1 MITDRENILR
11 MYHGEMPEFLPR
23 FGMSNV
29 RCSYFPNVKLPGYH
43 VDEFGVEYIGKEG
56 VFDGTPIPYPG
67 RYILHDIRR
76 WRDDVHIPSL
86 EGIDWERLAKE
97 DTKNIDR
104 SKQAFSMYYGKTFQ
118 KLPDFMGFTEGLCAM
133 MEEPDEVMAL
143 FDALTTYHEEL
154 IKNLLYYY
162 KPDAICIPD
171 DTATA
176 RAPFIS
182 REMYQEMVLPFHK
195 RIADLVLNNG
205 TLLEMHDCGKCD
217 DFIPDWLDIGVVA
230 WNPAQAMND
239 LKGVKEKFGRRIVI
253 CGGWNGVGPESEV
266 DYPEEAF
273 REKLKEYVDTLAPGG
288 GFVFSCMVNGSFKDP
303 KVQERM
309 KIVGDFYNDYVRDW
323 YKTH

>member
-23 FGMSNV
+23 GGMANC

-43 VDEFGVEYIGKEG
+43 VDEFGVEYIGKDG

-97 DTKNIDR
+97 DLKNIDR
-104 SKQAFSMYYGKTFQ
+104 SQKAVSMYYGKTFQ

-133 MEEPDEVMAL
+133 VEEPEEVMAL

-217 DFIPDWLDIGVVA
+217 DFIEDWLDIGVVA

-253 CGGWNGVGPESEV
+253 CGGWNGVGPEAEP

-273 REKLKEYVDTLAPGG
+273 REKLYEYVDTLAPGG
-288 GFVFSCMVNGSFKDP
+288 GFVFSAMVNGSFKDP

-323 YKTH
+323 YQTH

>member
-104 SKQAFSMYYGKTFQ
+104 ENKAFSMYYGKTFQ

-309 KIVGDFYNDYVRDW
+309 KIVGEFYNDYVRDW

>member
-1 MITDRENILR
+1 MLTDKENILR
-11 MYHGEMPEFLPR
+11 MYRGEMPEFLPR
-23 FGMSNV
+23 FGMANA
-29 RCSYFPNVKLPGYH
+29 RCSYFPNVKAPGYH
-43 VDEFGVEYIGKEG
+43 VDEFGVEYIGKDG

-86 EGIDWERLAKE
+86 EGIDWERLAKA
-97 DTKNIDR
+97 DTKHIDR
-104 SKQAFSMYYGKTFQ
+104 SKQAFSMYYGKIFQ

-133 MEEPDEVMAL
+133 MEEPEEVYAL
-143 FDALTTYHEEL
+143 FDALCTYSEEL

-182 REMYQEMVLPFHK
+182 REMYQEMVLPFHR
-195 RIADLVLNNG
+195 RIADLVRNNG

-217 DFIPDWLDIGVVA
+217 DFIPDWLDMGVVA

-239 LKGVKEKFGRRIVI
+239 LKGVKEKYGRRLVI
-253 CGGWNGVGPESEV
+253 CGGWNGVGPESEP
-266 DYPEEAF
+266 DYPDELL

-288 GFVFSCMVNGSFKDP
+288 GFVFSAMINGSFKDP
-303 KVQERM
+303 QVQAKMKV
-309 KIVGDFYNDYVRDW
+309 VGDFYEEYAKNW
-323 YKTH
+323 YQTH

>member
-1 MITDRENILR
+1 MLTDKENILR
-11 MYHGEMPEFLPR
+11 MYRGEMPEFLPR
-23 FGMSNV
+23 FGMANA
-29 RCSYFPNVKLPGYH
+29 RCSYFPNVKAPGYH
-43 VDEFGVEYIGKEG
+43 VDEFGVEYIGKDG

-86 EGIDWERLAKE
+86 EGIDWERLARE
-97 DTKNIDR
+97 DTKHIDR
-104 SKQAFSMYYGKTFQ
+104 SKQAFSMYYGKIFQ

-133 MEEPDEVMAL
+133 MEEPEEVYAL
-143 FDALTTYHEEL
+143 FDALCTYSEEL

-182 REMYQEMVLPFHK
+182 REMYQEMVLPFHR
-195 RIADLVLNNG
+195 RIADLVRNNG

-217 DFIPDWLDIGVVA
+217 DFIPDWLDMGVVA

-239 LKGVKEKFGRRIVI
+239 LKGVKEKYGRRLVI
-253 CGGWNGVGPESEV
+253 CGGWNGVGPESEP
-266 DYPEEAF
+266 DYPDELL

-288 GFVFSCMVNGSFKDP
+288 GFVFSAMINGSFKDP
-303 KVQERM
+303 QVQAKMKV
-309 KIVGDFYNDYVRDW
+309 VGDFYEEYAKNW
-323 YKTH
+323 YQTH

>member
-1 MITDRENILR
+1 MLTDKENILR
-11 MYHGEMPEFLPR
+11 MYRGEMPEFLPR
-23 FGMSNV
+23 FGMANA
-29 RCSYFPNVKLPGYH
+29 RCSYFPNVKAPGYH
-43 VDEFGVEYIGKEG
+43 VDEFGVEYIGKDG

-86 EGIDWERLAKE
+86 EGIDWERLARE
-97 DTKNIDR
+97 DTKHIDR
-104 SKQAFSMYYGKTFQ
+104 SKQAFSMYYGKIFQ

-133 MEEPDEVMAL
+133 MEEPEEVYAL
-143 FDALTTYHEEL
+143 FDALCTYSEEL

-162 KPDAICIPD
+162 QPDAICIPD

-182 REMYQEMVLPFHK
+182 REMYQEMVLPFHR
-195 RIADLVLNNG
+195 RIADLVRNNG

-217 DFIPDWLDIGVVA
+217 DFIPDWLDMGVVA

-239 LKGVKEKFGRRIVI
+239 LKGVKEKYGRRLVI
-253 CGGWNGVGPESEV
+253 CGGWNGVGPESEP
-266 DYPEEAF
+266 DYPEELL

-288 GFVFSCMVNGSFKDP
+288 GFVFSAMINGSFKDP
-303 KVQERM
+303 QVQAKMKV
-309 KIVGDFYNDYVRDW
+309 VGDFYEEYAKNW
-323 YKTH
+323 YQTH

>member
-56 VFDGTPIPYPG
+56 VIDGTPIPYPG

-86 EGIDWERLAKE
+86 AGIDWERLAKE
-97 DTKNIDR
+97 DTKNVDR

-143 FDALTTYHEEL
+143 FDALTTRSSSRTCSITISPTPSASPTIPPPPGPPL
-154 IKNLLYYY
+154 S
-162 KPDAICIPD
+162 PGRCIRRWCCPS
-171 DTATA
+171 TSA
-176 RAPFIS
+176 
-182 REMYQEMVLPFHK
+182 LP
-195 RIADLVLNNG
+195 
-205 TLLEMHDCGKCD
+205 TWC
-217 DFIPDWLDIGVVA
+217 
-230 WNPAQAMND
+230 
-239 LKGVKEKFGRRIVI
+239 
-253 CGGWNGVGPESEV
+253 
-266 DYPEEAF
+266 
-273 REKLKEYVDTLAPGG
+273 
-288 GFVFSCMVNGSFKDP
+288 
-303 KVQERM
+303 
-309 KIVGDFYNDYVRDW
+309 
-323 YKTH
+323 

>member
-1 MITDRENILR
+1 MLTDKENILR
-11 MYHGEMPEFLPR
+11 MYRGEMPEFLPR
-23 FGMSNV
+23 FGMANA
-29 RCSYFPNVKLPGYH
+29 RCSYFPNVKTPGYH
-43 VDEFGVEYIGKEG
+43 VDEFGVEYIGKDG

-97 DTKNIDR
+97 DTKHIDR
-104 SKQAFSMYYGKTFQ
+104 SKQAFSMYYGKIVQ

-133 MEEPDEVMAL
+133 MEEPEEVYAL
-143 FDALTTYHEEL
+143 FDALCTYSEEL

-162 KPDAICIPD
+162 QPDAICIPD

-182 REMYQEMVLPFHK
+182 REMYQEMVLPFHR
-195 RIADLVLNNG
+195 RIADLVRNNG

-217 DFIPDWLDIGVVA
+217 DFIPDWLDMGVVA

-239 LKGVKEKFGRRIVI
+239 LKGVKEKYGRRLVI
-253 CGGWNGVGPESEV
+253 CGGWNGVGPESEP
-266 DYPEEAF
+266 DYPDELL

-288 GFVFSCMVNGSFKDP
+288 GFVFSAMINGSFKDP
-303 KVQERM
+303 QVQAKMKV
-309 KIVGDFYNDYVRDW
+309 VGDFYEEYAKNW
-323 YKTH
+323 YQTH